1 VADADG
7 YTIAHE
13 EDLERNGRWGLV
25 RRSIGLGSFGMN
37 LVEIEPGGQIPE
49 HTEAERD
56 HEEVFVLLSGRAVA
70 VIDGEDHPVS
80 AVSFVRVSPEHRRTV
95 RNDSSEPVQLLIAS
109 APTTSGF
116 EPLAWA

>member
-1 VADADG
+1 VAARDG
-7 YTIAHE
+7 FTITHE
-13 EDLERNGRWGLV
+13 DDLERDGRWGLV
-25 RRSIGLGSFGMN
+25 RRSLGLGSFGMN

-56 HEEVFVLLSGRAVA
+56 HEEVFVLLRGRAVA

-80 AVSFVRVSPEHRRTV
+80 AVSFVRVSPAHRRTF
-95 RNDSSEPVQLLIAS
+95 RNDGDDAVQLLIAS

>member
-1 VADADG
+1 MAENDG
-7 YTIAHE
+7 FTIAHAD
-13 EDLERNGRWGLV
+13 DLETNGRWGLV

-56 HEEVFVLLSGRAVA
+56 HEEVFVVLRGHAVA

-80 AVSFVRVSPEHRRTV
+80 AVSFVRVAPERRRTV
-95 RNDSSEPVQLLIAS
+95 RNDGTEPVQLLIAS

>member
-1 VADADG
+1 MADDDG
-7 YTIAHE
+7 FTIASADE
-13 EDLERNGRWGLV
+13 LETNGRWGLV

-56 HEEVFVLLSGRAVA
+56 HEEVFVILRGDAVA

-80 AVSFVRVSPEHRRTV
+80 PISFVRVAPDRRRTV
-95 RNDSSEPVQLLIAS
+95 RNDGSEPVQLLIAS

>member
-13 EDLERNGRWGLV
+13 EGLERNGRWGLV

-70 VIDGEDHPVS
+70 VWVLGVG
-80 AVSFVRVSPEHRRTV
+80 RRATL
-95 RNDSSEPVQLLIAS
+95 QTATL
-109 APTTSGF
+109 AP
-116 EPLAWA
+116 